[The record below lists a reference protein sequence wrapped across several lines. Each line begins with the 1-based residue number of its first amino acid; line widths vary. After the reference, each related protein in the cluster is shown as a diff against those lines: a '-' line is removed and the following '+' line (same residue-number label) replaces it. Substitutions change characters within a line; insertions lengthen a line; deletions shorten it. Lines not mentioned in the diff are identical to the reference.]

1 MRAHDR
7 TPSFF
12 RSWLRPVLVGVAVG
26 LIGCIGL
33 LMLMALIVQSVD
45 VPRAAIL
52 PLAIAAAA
60 IGAFLAGL
68 TAAAVAGQKGLLLG
82 AVCGLVL
89 WLLIL
94 LAGVARYEGVSGGNA
109 LIKFAAFL
117 LSGGIGG
124 VLGVNLR
131 RR

>member
-12 RSWLRPVLVGVAVG
+12 RRWLRPVLVGVAVG

-52 PLAIAAAA
+52 PLAIVAAA

-82 AVCGLVL
+82 AACGLVL

-109 LIKFAAFL
+109 LIKLAAFL
-117 LSGGIGG
+117 LAGGIGG
-124 VLGVNLR
+124 VLGVNMR
-131 RR
+131 KR

>member
-12 RSWLRPVLVGVAVG
+12 HRWLRPVLVGVAVG

-33 LMLMALIVQSVD
+33 LMLMALIVQSVG

-68 TAAAVAGQKGLLLG
+68 TAAAIAGQKGLLLG

-109 LIKFAAFL
+109 LIKLAALL

-124 VLGVNLR
+124 VLGVNMR
-131 RR
+131 KH

>member
-1 MRAHDR
+1 MRANDR
-7 TPSFF
+7 SPSFF
-12 RSWLRPVLVGVAVG
+12 RCWLRPVLVGVAVG
-26 LIGCIGL
+26 LIVCVGA

-52 PLAIAAAA
+52 PLAIVAAA

-68 TAAAVAGQKGLLLG
+68 TVAAVAKQKGLLLG

-94 LAGVARYEGVSGGNA
+94 LAGVARYTGVSGEGAA
-109 LIKFAAFL
+109 LKLAVL
-117 LSGGIGG
+117 LLCGSVGG
-124 VLGVNLR
+124 VLGVNMR
-131 RR
+131 KR

>member
-12 RSWLRPVLVGVAVG
+12 RCWLRPMLVGLAVG
-26 LIGCIGL
+26 LIGCVGS
-33 LMLMALIVQSVD
+33 LMLAALLVQTVD

-68 TAAAVAGQKGLLLG
+68 TAAAVSGQRGLLFG
-82 AVCGLVL
+82 AVCGLLL

-94 LAGVARYEGVSGGNA
+94 LAGVARYTGVSGGNT
-109 LIKFAAFL
+109 LIKLAAL
-117 LSGGIGG
+117 VLAGGVGG
-124 VLGVNLR
+124 VLGVNMR
-131 RR
+131 KR

>member
-12 RSWLRPVLVGVAVG
+12 RRWLRPVLVGVAVG

-68 TAAAVAGQKGLLLG
+68 TAAAIAGEKGLLLG

-109 LIKFAAFL
+109 LIKLAAFL

-131 RR
+131 KR

>member
-7 TPSFF
+7 SPSFF
-12 RSWLRPVLVGVAVG
+12 RCWLRPALVGVAVG
-26 LIGCIGL
+26 VIACVGA

-45 VPRAAIL
+45 VPRTAVL
-52 PLAIAAAA
+52 PIAIATAA

-68 TAAAVAGQKGLLLG
+68 TAAAVAKQKGLLLG

-94 LAGVARYEGVSGGNA
+94 LAGVARYTGVSGSNA
-109 LIKFAAFL
+109 ALKLVVL
-117 LSGGIGG
+117 LLCGSVGG
-124 VLGVNLR
+124 VLGVNMR
-131 RR
+131 KR

>member
-7 TPSFF
+7 TPTFF
-12 RSWLRPVLVGVAVG
+12 HRWLRPVLVGVAVG
-26 LIGCIGL
+26 LIGCIAL
-33 LMLMALIVQSVD
+33 LMLMALIVQSVA

-52 PLAIAAAA
+52 PLAIIAAA

-68 TAAAVAGQKGLLLG
+68 TAAAIAKQKGLLLG

-109 LIKFAAFL
+109 VVKLAAL
-117 LSGGIGG
+117 VLSGGIGG

-131 RR
+131 KR

>member
-12 RSWLRPVLVGVAVG
+12 RCWLRPALVGVAVG
-26 LIGCIGL
+26 LIGCVGS
-33 LMLMALIVQSVD
+33 LMLAALLVQSVD
-45 VPRAAIL
+45 VPRAVIL

-68 TAAAVAGQKGLLLG
+68 TAAAVSGQRGLLFG
-82 AVCGLVL
+82 AICGLLL

-94 LAGVARYEGVSGGNA
+94 LAGVARYAEVSGGNT
-109 LIKFAAFL
+109 LIKLAVLVLAG
-117 LSGGIGG
+117 SVGG
-124 VLGVNLR
+124 VLGVNMR
-131 RR
+131 KC

>member
-33 LMLMALIVQSVD
+33 LMLMALVVQSVD
-45 VPRAAIL
+45 VPRAVIL
-52 PLAIAAAA
+52 PLALAAAA
-60 IGAFLAGL
+60 IGALLAGL
-68 TAAAVAGQKGLLLG
+68 TAAAIAKQKGLLLG

-109 LIKFAAFL
+109 LIKFAALL

-124 VLGVNLR
+124 VLGVNMR
-131 RR
+131 KH

>member
-12 RSWLRPVLVGVAVG
+12 HRWLRPVLVGVAVG

-68 TAAAVAGQKGLLLG
+68 TAAAIAGQKGLLLG

-109 LIKFAAFL
+109 LIKLAALL

-124 VLGVNLR
+124 VLGVNMR
-131 RR
+131 KH

>member
-7 TPSFF
+7 SPSFF
-12 RSWLRPVLVGVAVG
+12 RCWLRPVLVGVAVG
-26 LIGCIGL
+26 LIACVGA
-33 LMLMALIVQSVD
+33 LMLMALVVQSVD

-68 TAAAVAGQKGLLLG
+68 TAAAVARQKGLLLG
-82 AVCGLVL
+82 AVCGLTL

-94 LAGVARYEGVSGGNA
+94 LAGVARYTGVSGGNA
-109 LIKFAAFL
+109 VLKLAVL
-117 LSGGIGG
+117 LLCGGIGG

-131 RR
+131 KR

>member
-7 TPSFF
+7 SPSLF
-12 RSWLRPVLVGVAVG
+12 RCWLRPALVGVAVG
-26 LIGCIGL
+26 IIGCIGL

-52 PLAIAAAA
+52 PLAITAAA

-68 TAAAVAGQKGLLLG
+68 TAAAIAKQNGLLLG

-89 WLLIL
+89 FLLIL
-94 LAGVARYEGVSGGNA
+94 LAGVARYAGVNGGNA
-109 LIKFAAFL
+109 VLKLAIL
-117 LSGGIGG
+117 LLCGSIGG

-131 RR
+131 KH

>member
-7 TPSFF
+7 TPTFF
-12 RSWLRPVLVGVAVG
+12 HRWLRPVLVGVAVG
-26 LIGCIGL
+26 LIGCIAL

-52 PLAIAAAA
+52 PLAIIAAA

-68 TAAAVAGQKGLLLG
+68 TAAAIAKQKGLLLG

-109 LIKFAAFL
+109 VVKLAAL
-117 LSGGIGG
+117 VLSGGIGG

-131 RR
+131 KR

>member
-12 RSWLRPVLVGVAVG
+12 HRWLRPVLVGVAVG

-68 TAAAVAGQKGLLLG
+68 TAAAIAGQKGLLLG
-82 AVCGLVL
+82 AVCGFVL

-109 LIKFAAFL
+109 LIKLAALL

-124 VLGVNLR
+124 VLGVNMR
-131 RR
+131 KH

>member
-12 RSWLRPVLVGVAVG
+12 RCWLRPVLVGVAVG

-33 LMLMALIVQSVD
+33 LMLMALVVQSVD

-60 IGAFLAGL
+60 LGAFAAGL
-68 TAAAVAGQKGLLLG
+68 TAAAVARQKGLLLG

-89 WLLIL
+89 FLLIL
-94 LAGVARYEGVSGGNA
+94 LAGVAQYAGVSGGNA
-109 LIKFAAFL
+109 AIKFAVL
-117 LSGGIGG
+117 LLCGSIGG

-131 RR
+131 KR

>member
-7 TPSFF
+7 TPTFF
-12 RSWLRPVLVGVAVG
+12 HRWLRPVLVGVAVG
-26 LIGCIGL
+26 LIGCIAL

-52 PLAIAAAA
+52 PLAIIAAA

-68 TAAAVAGQKGLLLG
+68 TAAAIAKQKGLLLG

-109 LIKFAAFL
+109 VVK
-117 LSGGIGG
+117 
-124 VLGVNLR
+124 LR
-131 RR
+131 DVRRLRNAG

>member
-33 LMLMALIVQSVD
+33 LMLMALVVQSVD

-52 PLAIAAAA
+52 PLAIGAAA

-68 TAAAVAGQKGLLLG
+68 TAAAIAKQKGLLLG

-94 LAGVARYEGVSGGNA
+94 LAGVARYTGVSGEGAVLKLAA
-109 LIKFAAFL
+109 LV

-131 RR
+131 KR

>member
-12 RSWLRPVLVGVAVG
+12 RRWLRPVLVGVAVG

-109 LIKFAAFL
+109 LIKLAAFL
-117 LSGGIGG
+117 LAGGIGG
-124 VLGVNLR
+124 VLGVNMR
-131 RR
+131 KR

>member
-7 TPSFF
+7 SPSFF
-12 RSWLRPVLVGVAVG
+12 RCWLRPVLVGVAVG
-26 LIGCIGL
+26 VIACVGA
-33 LMLMALIVQSVD
+33 LMLMALIVQSMD

-60 IGAFLAGL
+60 IGAFLASL
-68 TAAAVAGQKGLLLG
+68 TAAAVAKQKGLLLG
-82 AVCGLVL
+82 AVCGLIL

-94 LAGVARYEGVSGGNA
+94 LAGVARYTGVSGEGAA
-109 LIKFAAFL
+109 LKLAVL
-117 LSGGIGG
+117 LLCGSVGG

-131 RR
+131 KR

>member
-7 TPSFF
+7 TPTFF
-12 RSWLRPVLVGVAVG
+12 ARWLRPALVGVAVG

-52 PLAIAAAA
+52 PLAIIAAA

-68 TAAAVAGQKGLLLG
+68 TGAAIAKQKGLLLG

-94 LAGVARYEGVSGGNA
+94 FAGVARYEGVSGGNA
-109 LIKFAAFL
+109 LVKLAAL
-117 LSGGIGG
+117 VLSGGIGG

-131 RR
+131 KH